1 MIKAKQLLSDFRIR
15 TSADLIADPEISV
28 IMPTY
33 CRGDNGLLE
42 RAIRSVLQ
50 QSYKR
55 FEFIIVDDGSVDS
68 TERIV
73 LHYMNSDNRIV
84 YIRNK
89 LNSGLPAL
97 RVNQGILHARGRYI
111 AYQFDDDQWTNIAL
125 EALHSEILRHDGPC
139 LVYGKGLFIHMK
151 TGARFHIG
159 GNTGYDDLVQF
170 NRIINNS
177 VMHPKSFCYDYGAY
191 DCHLAMRRPSDWD
204 LWMRWGEYVPFVFVD
219 KLVSIAES
227 YHAHSLGVDFIYDPQ
242 LFRIC
247 YSINRTEQLKLD
259 RIGDYVVDDL
269 SFLQDEKYKAH
280 TYRTQIAPWLAVRQ
294 ELDACRI
301 ERLGNPDVRVK
312 SILAIGASY
321 NAAYVIMIKNYVQA
335 LGGAYRIIFIPEN
348 TIKDDSLVEIDAV
361 VFCGTVCDP
370 STAFLVRCLQEGIPT
385 VYAIDDDLLQIH
397 RMGGKFADMAPGM
410 PKFNNLTYQL
420 SNVNLVLSFS
430 APVSESVKFY
440 NTNLIELTANIP
452 GRYLTDKRTSGGGK
466 FKIAFA
472 GSDAARAELDGLWDD
487 IVAISDK
494 YGNAVEF
501 HFWGYV
507 PPQLA
512 SLRHSAVHT
521 VPFTQSYEAYLRR
534 LIGAGFDLLLCP
546 LLDDDYRRGKSPI
559 KFLEAAAGGAIGL
572 YSDALPYAAVVDGVT
587 GFKTDNGKGDW
598 AGKIE
603 RIMAMKPAQR
613 GRIRDNALAYVR
625 RHYATEALA
634 ERFRQAID
642 SVLGSDKLAAP
653 RPERLILSK
662 PISRALTYRIVLEQT
677 PKQAGRIAFRLR
689 GGERA
694 SGRLAVTIAESGSVQ
709 PRTFELDLADLSG
722 DNVCAFPIASA
733 EAGAVRTFTVT
744 FGFRYGRGTAP
755 FAVYENPS
763 VRGWRYKFAR
773 TVAQPN
779 VLHAEFIE

>member
-1 MIKAKQLLSDFRIR
+1 M
-15 TSADLIADPEISV
+15 
-28 IMPTY
+28 
-33 CRGDNGLLE
+33 
-42 RAIRSVLQ
+42 
-50 QSYKR
+50 
-55 FEFIIVDDGSVDS
+55 
-68 TERIV
+68 
-73 LHYMNSDNRIV
+73 
-84 YIRNK
+84 
-89 LNSGLPAL
+89 
-97 RVNQGILHARGRYI
+97 
-111 AYQFDDDQWTNIAL
+111 
-125 EALHSEILRHDGPC
+125 
-139 LVYGKGLFIHMK
+139 
-151 TGARFHIG
+151 
-159 GNTGYDDLVQF
+159 
-170 NRIINNS
+170 
-177 VMHPKSFCYDYGAY
+177 
-191 DCHLAMRRPSDWD
+191 
-204 LWMRWGEYVPFVFVD
+204 
-219 KLVSIAES
+219 
-227 YHAHSLGVDFIYDPQ
+227 
-242 LFRIC
+242 
-247 YSINRTEQLKLD
+247 
-259 RIGDYVVDDL
+259 
-269 SFLQDEKYKAH
+269 
-280 TYRTQIAPWLAVRQ
+280 
-294 ELDACRI
+294 
-301 ERLGNPDVRVK
+301 
-312 SILAIGASY
+312 
-321 NAAYVIMIKNYVQA
+321 
-335 LGGAYRIIFIPEN
+335 
-348 TIKDDSLVEIDAV
+348 
-361 VFCGTVCDP
+361 
-370 STAFLVRCLQEGIPT
+370 
-385 VYAIDDDLLQIH
+385 
-397 RMGGKFADMAPGM
+397 
-410 PKFNNLTYQL
+410 
-420 SNVNLVLSFS
+420 
-430 APVSESVKFY
+430 
-440 NTNLIELTANIP
+440 
-452 GRYLTDKRTSGGGK
+452 TDKRTSGGGK

-472 GSDAARAELDGLWDD
+472 GGDAARAELDGLWDD

-494 YGNAVEF
+494 YGDAVEF

-546 LLDDDYRRGKSPI
+546 LLDDDYRSGKSPI
-559 KFLEAAAGGAIGL
+559 KFLEAAACGAIGL

-587 GFKTDNGKGDW
+587 GFKTDNGKGAW

-662 PISRALTYRIVLEQT
+662 PISRALTYRIVLEQI

-722 DNVCAFPIASA
+722 DNVCAFPIAPA